1 MEENQD
7 HKGKE
12 KRLAARSTLSVG
24 GVNGGA
30 VQATPVLPAAQ
41 TLFDNLRVNP
51 GVGGSPTEQ
60 SVEQNHRGHRN

>member
-1 MEENQD
+1 MT
-7 HKGKE
+7 KGKQ
-12 KRLAARSTLSVG
+12 KSAARSTLSVWDVDG
-24 GVNGGA
+24 GT
-30 VQATPVLPAAQ
+30 VQATPVLLAAQ

>member
-1 MEENQD
+1 MPENQD

-12 KRLAARSTLSVG
+12 KGQRGSTLSVG